1 MTDDSLSFEDAIYYA
16 KLAEQAERYEDMVEY
31 MRRVVKKEKELTLE
45 ERNLLSVAY
54 KNTIGLRRTAWR
66 MVSAIEKKEK
76 YAQFREVTAEYKK
89 SIVQELDKI
98 CKEILKH
105 IDDDLVPN
113 AESDQT
119 KVFYLKMKGDYYRY
133 LSEVSTDDHLK
144 EVSEGA
150 LKSYE

>member
-1 MTDDSLSFEDAIYYA
+1 
-16 KLAEQAERYEDMVEY
+16 
-31 MRRVVKKEKELTLE
+31 
-45 ERNLLSVAY
+45 
-54 KNTIGLRRTAWR
+54 

-76 YAQFREVTAEYKK
+76 YAQFREVTAEYKQ

-113 AESDQT
+113 SQSSQT

-133 LSEVSTDDHLK
+133 LSEVSTDDSLK

>member
-1 MTDDSLSFEDAIYYA
+1 
-16 KLAEQAERYEDMVEY
+16 
-31 MRRVVKKEKELTLE
+31 
-45 ERNLLSVAY
+45 
-54 KNTIGLRRTAWR
+54 

-76 YAQFREVTAEYKK
+76 YAQFRDVTAEYKQ

-113 AESDQT
+113 SQSSQT

-133 LSEVSTDDHLK
+133 LSEVSTDDSLK